1 MSRISSNSSVFDFL
15 DILHFWSSELAI
27 SFVAYIVSHRY
38 VCRMTRFIFTQVISV
53 AGLVLNHIIFL

>member
-15 DILHFWSSELAI
+15 DILYFWSSELAI
-27 SFVAYIVSHRY
+27 SIVSHRY
-38 VCRMTRFIFTQVISV
+38 VCGVRRFIFTQVISV

>member
-15 DILHFWSSELAI
+15 DILYFWSSELAI
-27 SFVAYIVSHRY
+27 SFVAYIVSLRY
-38 VCRMTRFIFTQVISV
+38 VCGVTRFIFTQVISV